1 MSRCLFQSAP
11 RKRLVDEVIY
21 QIQQQIL
28 LGHLKTRDKI
38 PSEPEL
44 MALFDVGRSTVR
56 EAVKVLAN
64 KGLLEVKQGEGTFV
78 LDRVIKDES
87 LEQRL
92 RRANILEVYEV
103 RKLLEIEIAGL
114 AATRRTQSDLNEIA
128 FQLEK
133 QKNCKLNQDK
143 NAYVESDLA
152 FHMAVAIATH
162 NNVLTDLYVDFENV
176 TRKAIADEVNDP
188 DIFQNQADYHEKLC
202 ESIKTKNV
210 ADAKGWTAK
219 YLEDTIKVLK
229 KLLE

>member
-44 MALFDVGRSTVR
+44 MTLFDVGRSTVR

-64 KGLLEVKQGEGTFV
+64 QGLLEVKQGEGTFV
-78 LDRVIKDES
+78 IDRVQDES

-114 AATRRTQSDLNEIA
+114 AATRRTQLDLNEIA
-128 FQLEK
+128 SQLEK
-133 QKNCKLNQDK
+133 QRKYTLDQDK

-162 NNVLTDLYVDFENV
+162 NHVLTDLYVDFENV
-176 TRKAIADEVNDP
+176 TRKAITDEVNDLE
-188 DIFQNQADYHEKLC
+188 IFQDQEDYHEKLC
-202 ESIKTKNV
+202 ESIKTQNA
-210 ADAKGWTAK
+210 ADAKRWTTK
-219 YLEDTIKVLK
+219 YLEDTIKVLE